1 MVKLLKLINISRE
14 KIKEITSVKGVSG
27 NGILIIIEFG
37 KLLFLI
43 YSRIINGLLIQT
55 NTTKG

>member
-27 NGILIIIEFG
+27 NVILIIIKFG
-37 KLLFLI
+37 ELLFLI

-55 NTTKG
+55 NTTKS